1 MRRMMG
7 KKKNFKEDVKV
18 WGEFKREMLKRDK
31 RNRLQREQNQVY
43 DERYKRNSLLPLIEE
58 DEDFD

>member
-1 MRRMMG
+1 MG